1 MDQKVATTLKVF
13 NIMNQNVS
21 YGQMDG
27 KSYKPSIIYNTKKII
42 LTTDLRENKR

>member
-1 MDQKVATTLKVF
+1 MCHKIATTLKVF

-21 YGQMDG
+21 YGQIDG
-27 KSYKPSIIYNTKKII
+27 KSYKPSIFYNTKKNI